1 MVELKLESKK
11 HKRGVAFFGSPDFF
25 GIVPAFAPSS
35 WAPTGF
41 ASAWNPPITPDVAVA
56 QVQVQAT
63 HNVALQVRIFITHFA
78 LCRARYTSYARFEE
92 YIRYINFTWQAL
104 KDPAP
109 GTPSIAYPPEV
120 LRAIQQA
127 KEANNNVAVAQHKVA
142 EAKQAALIQQ
152 KIALAKEAAAREA
165 AARYTNN

>member
-1 MVELKLESKK
+1 
-11 HKRGVAFFGSPDFF
+11 
-25 GIVPAFAPSS
+25 
-35 WAPTGF
+35 
-41 ASAWNPPITPDVAVA
+41 
-56 QVQVQAT
+56 
-63 HNVALQVRIFITHFA
+63 
-78 LCRARYTSYARFEE
+78 
-92 YIRYINFTWQAL
+92 L

-120 LRAIQQA
+120 LKAIQQA

-165 AARYTNN
+165 AARYIQIINSLWFFVITSNVLLLRDIHYLSIYLFYVAHL